1 MGGIAESTVE
11 MCILEQ
17 RVELRKSS
25 SLPAA
30 CQMQSD
36 RAPVHSVS
44 PQADPNRSLN
54 GPSSWGR
61 NCSL

>member
-1 MGGIAESTVE
+1 MGDIADTTVE

-17 RVELRKSS
+17 GVELRKSS
-25 SLPAA
+25 SLPAP
-30 CQMQSD
+30 CQVQSD

-54 GPSSWGR
+54 GPSLWGR